1 MKVAIIG
8 FGNIGKE
15 YLKIINKINKI
26 TTIYIVDVKSL
37 KQVKNKKIKY
47 LSISNFKKALPEISH
62 AFICTPSYL
71 HYKSASFLLKN
82 KINVLI
88 EKPFVLKTTHSKK
101 LIELTNLYK
110 TKCWVMFQNR
120 ANSSIKKLSKILLTK
135 SLGKVETVIAKLIWK
150 RDAKYYLD
158 EWHGKYQYD
167 GGVLV
172 NQAIHLIDVIV
183 YLFGKIDKFTGFL
196 SYNKKK
202 LDAEDLVNLVFKT
215 NKNIPVSFIAT
226 TRASRDFEM
235 SIDIIAS
242 KKRIKV
248 EGLALNKIYVEDENK
263 KKFAKDSFNTNVGH
277 GINHKLIV
285 KEFLKKGTIDKF
297 NLEISKN
304 THLIRLLNS
313 VYNKLLVYNGF
324 KISNENSILGKNE

>member
-1 MKVAIIG
+1 
-8 FGNIGKE
+8 
-15 YLKIINKINKI
+15 
-26 TTIYIVDVKSL
+26 
-37 KQVKNKKIKY
+37 
-47 LSISNFKKALPEISH
+47 
-62 AFICTPSYL
+62 
-71 HYKSASFLLKN
+71 
-82 KINVLI
+82 
-88 EKPFVLKTTHSKK
+88 
-101 LIELTNLYK
+101 
-110 TKCWVMFQNR
+110 
-120 ANSSIKKLSKILLTK
+120 
-135 SLGKVETVIAKLIWK
+135 
-150 RDAKYYLD
+150 
-158 EWHGKYQYD
+158 
-167 GGVLV
+167 
-172 NQAIHLIDVIV
+172 
-183 YLFGKIDKFTGFL
+183 
-196 SYNKKK
+196 
-202 LDAEDLVNLVFKT
+202 
-215 NKNIPVSFIAT
+215 
-226 TRASRDFEM
+226 M